1 MFLSDEL
8 NADVAAIIAEGKRG
22 PFASV
27 DRAHKL
33 YVRLVHE
40 RKWTAP
46 TATAVYHAWHP
57 VVSKATEDD
66 DIPF

>member
-1 MFLSDEL
+1 MFLSDAL
-8 NADVAAIIAEGKRG
+8 NDDVRAIIAEGKRG
-22 PFASV
+22 PFAST

-33 YVRLVHE
+33 YVRMVHE
-40 RKWTAP
+40 RKWDAT

-57 VVSKATEDD
+57 VVSKALNDD